1 MTLNDV
7 NNALL
12 IAVGILGLAT
22 FIVFSSLRWWKW
34 WSGRATW
41 TLWLAIIVSAG
52 SFSLQETFGWEKGAI
67 ETVTLAFLCLVLAFN
82 FGVHVYKKF
91 FWKPEHDL
99 KHHKHGTRSEH
110 IRNASE
116 VY

>member
-12 IAVGILGLAT
+12 IAVGVLGLGT
-22 FIVFSSLRWWKW
+22 FLVFSSLRWWKW

-41 TLWLAIIVSAG
+41 LLWFGVIFSAA
-52 SFSLQETFGWEKGAI
+52 SFSFQETMGSEKGAI
-67 ETVTLAFLCLVLAFN
+67 ETVTLSALCLILLFN
-82 FGVHVYKKF
+82 FCVHVYKKW
-91 FWKPEHDL
+91 FWKPEHDV
-99 KHHKHGTRSEH
+99 KHDPDHPHHPAR
-110 IRNASE
+110 E